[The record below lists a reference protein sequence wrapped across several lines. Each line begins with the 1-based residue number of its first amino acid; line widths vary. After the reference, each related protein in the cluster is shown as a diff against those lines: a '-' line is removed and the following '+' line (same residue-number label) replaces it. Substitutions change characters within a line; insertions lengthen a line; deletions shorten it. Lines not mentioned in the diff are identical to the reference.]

1 MRSQLQPFLGCKCS
15 FSATVDAFGL
25 RKVPYRGAEPTIC
38 LRDVL
43 LYAGSFAVPVDHVWA
58 FVGKTIARFNPAKGD
73 RITFY
78 AWVREYT
85 KLNKNT
91 GEEKIDYCI
100 DRLSA
105 LALVKS
111 NGGPDF
117 VTFWRMMRNSNKFIS
132 DALDDVI
139 QPTCAHLEM
148 ADPLHATV
156 AQEVM

>member
-1 MRSQLQPFLGCKCS
+1 MRSQLQPFLGCKYP

-25 RKVPYRGAEPTIC
+25 RKVPYRGDEPTIC

-43 LYAGSFAVPVDHVWA
+43 LYAGSFAVPVDHIWA
-58 FVGKTIARFNPAKGD
+58 YVGKSIARFNPRKGD
-73 RITFY
+73 RISFN

-105 LALVKS
+105 FSLIKN

-117 VTFWRMMRNSNKFIS
+117 MTFWGLMRNSSKFIS

-139 QPTCAHLEM
+139 QPTCTHLEM
-148 ADPLHATV
+148 AAPLHAIV
-156 AQEVM
+156 AQEVI

>member
-1 MRSQLQPFLGCKCS
+1 MRHQLQPFLGYKYP

-25 RKVPYRGAEPTIC
+25 RKVPYRGDEPTIC

-58 FVGKTIARFNPAKGD
+58 YVGKTIARFNPAKGD
-73 RITFY
+73 EITFY

-91 GEEKIDYCI
+91 GEEKLDYCI

-117 VTFWRMMRNSNKFIS
+117 VTFWGLMRNSSKFIS
-132 DALDDVI
+132 NALDDIV
-139 QPTCAHLEM
+139 QPTGTRLEM
-148 ADPLHATV
+148 AAQLHGTV
-156 AQEVM
+156 ARGVA